1 MIDTDPVVKANTR
14 DALHVM
20 RVREESARA
29 NRRRLKRVIT
39 IVGASLI
46 VSFFAWRVLV
56 LY

>member
-1 MIDTDPVVKANTR
+1 
-14 DALHVM
+14 M

>member
-1 MIDTDPVVKANTR
+1 LIDTDPVVKANTR